1 MLSIPSSVVAA
12 SLPLQM
18 LNRTDCNPWKST
30 PNPVILRARRPV
42 TAHPMFWLAPASR
55 PSPPVAF
62 AASPAQRRP
71 AVTASSGR
79 VVFSPCAVARILDRT
94 NHSQGCDGGAFLQ
107 RLSSPPNRKGATI
120 IQLKTP
126 NGGAGG
132 RVGDSLPCPGLSSTS
147 SAAC

>member
-1 MLSIPSSVVAA
+1 MPSIPSNVVAA

-55 PSPPVAF
+55 PSPPVAV

-79 VVFSPCAVARILDRT
+79 AVFSPCAVARIPDRT

-107 RLSSPPNRKGATI
+107 REATI

-132 RVGDSLPCPGLSSTS
+132 RAGNSLPCPGLSSTS
-147 SAAC
+147 STAC